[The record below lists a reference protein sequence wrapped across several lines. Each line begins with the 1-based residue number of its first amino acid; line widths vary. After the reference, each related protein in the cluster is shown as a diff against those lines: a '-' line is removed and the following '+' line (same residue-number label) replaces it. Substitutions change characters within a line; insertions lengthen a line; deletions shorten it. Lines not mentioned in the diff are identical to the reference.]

1 MKEDYEILKIGLFSS
16 LSNFGFKY
24 KLFNHLHL
32 YTEPKTLFIDLL
44 SMISDFDESIRPFF
58 DKTLDLLFSGIP
70 LLMQTT
76 IKTGSFQTLLNE
88 VYGDTYADESIINEY
103 TTQILLRKIFLDLK
117 YMINGIILENLT
129 LRLFSN
135 KPKIVLL
142 GYGEYILDYIT
153 NELNLERILISS
165 ILRNKYL
172 SIYATSIGPIIDYL
186 NKLNLNIDVNRIEI
200 MQKSIV

>member
-1 MKEDYEILKIGLFSS
+1 
-16 LSNFGFKY
+16 
-24 KLFNHLHL
+24 
-32 YTEPKTLFIDLL
+32 
-44 SMISDFDESIRPFF
+44 
-58 DKTLDLLFSGIP
+58 
-70 LLMQTT
+70 
-76 IKTGSFQTLLNE
+76 
-88 VYGDTYADESIINEY
+88 
-103 TTQILLRKIFLDLK
+103 
-117 YMINGIILENLT
+117 

-142 GYGEYILDYIT
+142 GYGEYILDYII

-172 SIYATSIGPIIDYL
+172 SMYATSIGLIIDCL